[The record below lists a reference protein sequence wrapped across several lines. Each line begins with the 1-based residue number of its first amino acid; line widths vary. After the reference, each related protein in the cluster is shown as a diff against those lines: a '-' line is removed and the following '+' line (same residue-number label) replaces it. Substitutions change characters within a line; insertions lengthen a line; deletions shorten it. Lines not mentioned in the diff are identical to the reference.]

1 MTKKWQKKV
10 KFFLSAEKSLF
21 QDNLSSETSVLPL
34 QILRACLQKKTT
46 LAVTLPDSTNADRLT
61 GELLAL
67 TEKLDLRLDLLQ
79 IPECGRGKL
88 LFPGGES
95 RRARALD
102 DLLNKKYDL
111 VIGSINSLL
120 GPAQSPAEIRE
131 AALILEPDMEIP
143 QGAEERLDA
152 LINSLESDAS
162 ILPAGEKEVEKE
174 RKRQLGIP
182 RFVLQG
188 AAAAAVVIAAC
199 IFAYDDASLHIEQTA
214 SLVAEHVEETEE
226 DTFDNPE
233 DAMKCFKAV
242 VGDIKLALI
251 TTESNTRE
259 IGNTLNDAFMPYRD
273 IIRINI

>member
-1 MTKKWQKKV
+1 MDERRIELMIE
-10 KFFLSAEKSLF
+10 KFFDA
-21 QDNLSSETSVLPL
+21 
-34 QILRACLQKKTT
+34 
-46 LAVTLPDSTNADRLT
+46 RLT
-61 GELLAL
+61 AEEERELCTFLRGHELPERLKKDAEAVLAL
-67 TEKLDLRLDLLQ
+67 
-79 IPECGRGKL
+79 CGG
-88 LFPGGES
+88 
-95 RRARALD
+95 
-102 DLLNKKYDL
+102 
-111 VIGSINSLL
+111 
-120 GPAQSPAEIRE
+120 
-131 AALILEPDMEIP
+131 EPDMEIP

-152 LINSLESDAS
+152 LIDSLENDAS